1 MNWIYE
7 AAYKG
12 NFGMIEMIKLYAMMS
27 EKEIEKLE
35 KIVNNED
42 WEAYK
47 KIVKKYLDV
56 DLK

>member
-1 MNWIYE
+1 MNRIYE

-12 NFGMIEMIKLYAMMS
+12 NLGMVEMMQLYNIMS
-27 EKEIEKLE
+27 EKEIKKL
-35 KIVNNED
+35 KLIIANED
-42 WEAYK
+42 WEAYR